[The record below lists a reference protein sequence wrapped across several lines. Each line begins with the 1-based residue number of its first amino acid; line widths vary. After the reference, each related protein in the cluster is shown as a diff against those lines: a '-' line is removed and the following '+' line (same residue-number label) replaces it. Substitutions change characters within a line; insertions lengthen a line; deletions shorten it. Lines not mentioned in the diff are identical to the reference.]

1 MKTLKT
7 SLVMLMVVAGMNLGT
22 ARADQPAMHSAVHH
36 LREARADLERA
47 LADKGGH
54 RERAISLIDQALAE
68 TEAGI
73 RYAAPRDGR

>member
-7 SLVMLMVVAGMNLGT
+7 TLVMFMIVAGMTVGT
-22 ARADQPAMHSAVHH
+22 ARADQPAMHGALHH
-36 LREARADLERA
+36 LRGARAELQRA

-54 RERAISLIDQALAE
+54 RERAISLVDQAIAE

>member
-7 SLVMLMVVAGMNLGT
+7 SLVMLVVIVGMNLGT
-22 ARADQPAMHSAVHH
+22 ARANQPAMHSALSH
-36 LREARADLERA
+36 LRSARAALESA

-54 RERAISLIDQALAE
+54 RERAISLVDRAIAE

-73 RYAAPRDGR
+73 RYAAPIDGR

>member
-1 MKTLKT
+1 
-7 SLVMLMVVAGMNLGT
+7 MLVAGMNVGT
-22 ARADQPAMHSAVHH
+22 ARADQPAMHSALSH
-36 LREARADLERA
+36 LRHARGDLERA

-54 RERAISLIDQALAE
+54 RGRAISLIDQAIAE